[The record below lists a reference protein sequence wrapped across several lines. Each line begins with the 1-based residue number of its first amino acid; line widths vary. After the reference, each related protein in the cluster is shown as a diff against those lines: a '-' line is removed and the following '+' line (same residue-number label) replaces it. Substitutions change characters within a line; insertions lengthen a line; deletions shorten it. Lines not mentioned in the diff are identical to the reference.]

1 MPEKAAAAR
10 NAYTYR
16 PGLHSH
22 NVARLDRE
30 LQRPQAPFRRLKI
43 ILVLVGVL
51 CLCLYGYS
59 VCDQYVYQA
68 YENWAFD
75 QQIAG
80 RATATFSDYL
90 RERTP
95 IGLLFGPKA
104 VDNIASPRAVQHVTT
119 TENRPAEGEVIGRV
133 SLARLNLSAIIREG
147 VSDRTLSV
155 AVGHVPTTA
164 LPGQSG
170 NFALAAHRDTLFR
183 ALKDVHLHDLV
194 TVQSPSSSFQYEVL
208 ATKIVQPSDVSV
220 LRSDGGGLIAS
231 SDRAPEK
238 LLTLITCYPFR
249 YVGSAPKRFIVEARV
264 VSDEPHAPSQ
274 IENVISHVPLRSP
287 VPHVSIPR
295 SLRGPRSVEP
305 KPKLKHSA
313 RSTKGRRT
321 TADPRVLITKPVR
334 RQHWWQKIFQT
345 Q

>member
-1 MPEKAAAAR
+1 MREKASAAK
-10 NAYTYR
+10 NAYLYT

-30 LQRPQAPFRRLKI
+30 LQTPQVPFRRLKML
-43 ILVLVGVL
+43 LVLIGVL
-51 CLCLYGYS
+51 CMCVYGYS

-80 RATATFSDYL
+80 RATASFADYL
-90 RERTP
+90 RERTLL
-95 IGLLFGPKA
+95 GLLFGPKA
-104 VDNIASPRAVQHVTT
+104 VDNIAAAQPVHHLTT
-119 TENRPAEGEVIGRV
+119 TENRPSEGEVIGRV

-164 LPGQSG
+164 LPGQLG

-183 ALKDVHLHDLV
+183 ALKDVHVHDLV
-194 TVQSPSSSFQYEVL
+194 TVQSPLKSFEYEVL

-231 SDRAPEK
+231 SDRVPEK

-249 YVGSAPKRFIVEARV
+249 YVGSAPKRFIVEARA
-264 VSDEPHAPSQ
+264 VSDGPQTPSQ
-274 IENVISHVPLRSP
+274 IENVISQVPLRSP

-295 SLRGPRSVEP
+295 SVKNSRSAQSRA
-305 KPKLKHSA
+305 KFNHSG
-313 RSTKGRRT
+313 RSTKGRRA
-321 TADPRVLITKPVR
+321 TAEPRVSITKPVG
-334 RQHWWQKIFQT
+334 RQHWWQKIFQI

>member
-1 MPEKAAAAR
+1 MPEKSAAAK
-10 NAYTYR
+10 NAYTYT

-22 NVARLDRE
+22 NFARLDRE
-30 LQRPQAPFRRLKI
+30 LQQPQAPFRRLKM
-43 ILVLVGVL
+43 VLMLLGVL
-51 CLCLYGYS
+51 CLCVYAYS
-59 VCDQYVYQA
+59 ICDQYVYQA

-80 RATATFSDYL
+80 RATPTFADYL

-95 IGLLFGPKA
+95 VRILFGPKA
-104 VDNIASPRAVQHVTT
+104 VENIVPRAVQH
-119 TENRPAEGEVIGRV
+119 EKAEESRPAEGDVIGRV
-133 SLARLNLSAIIREG
+133 SLARLNLSAIVREG

-164 LPGQSG
+164 LPGQPG

-194 TVQSPSSSFQYEVL
+194 TVESPSRSFQYEVL

-220 LRSDGGGLIAS
+220 LQSDGGGLIAS

-249 YVGSAPKRFIVEARV
+249 YVGSAPKRFIVEARA
-264 VSDEPHAPSQ
+264 VSNEPHAPSQ
-274 IENVISHVPLRSP
+274 IENVISQVPLRSP
-287 VPHVSIPR
+287 VPHVSIP
-295 SLRGPRSVEP
+295 SSTQSARSVRPIP
-305 KPKLKHSA
+305 KPKRLT
-313 RSTKGRRT
+313 RSPKVRLSNREPRASIIKPAGR
-321 TADPRVLITKPVR
+321 K
-334 RQHWWQKIFQT
+334 HWWQKIFQE